1 MSKHRWILSTWNYIT
16 PLIGYCD
23 MRRNIKPLALAFT
36 IVAGLAIGIA
46 LATEAPS
53 APATDLKL
61 APDLSFSDDSSP
73 NFPIEGKNLADG
85 SLASDHATVIFFGTA
100 NCWNTAREAERLV
113 QVYPQYKDKIHFV
126 VVDLRSPSVA
136 QRGLIARY
144 YHGYIPT
151 IAVIDSRG
159 NVLYDRAGETSGDRG
174 DASNLQK
181 LLDSA
186 R

>member
-1 MSKHRWILSTWNYIT
+1 MK
-16 PLIGYCD
+16 
-23 MRRNIKPLALAFT
+23 RNIKPLAITFA
-36 IVAGLAIGIA
+36 IAVALVFGIA

-53 APATDLKL
+53 APATDLTL
-61 APDLSFSDDSSP
+61 APGLSFSDDSSP
-73 NFPIEGKNLADG
+73 NFPIAGKNLSDG
-85 SLASDHATVIFFGTA
+85 SIANDHATVIFFGTA

-126 VVDLRSPSVA
+126 IVDLRSPSIA

-144 YHGYIPT
+144 YRGYIPT

-159 NVLYDRAGETSGDRG
+159 NVLYDRAGETASQRG

>member
-1 MSKHRWILSTWNYIT
+1 MK
-16 PLIGYCD
+16 
-23 MRRNIKPLALAFT
+23 RNIKPPAVAIAIVVALIF
-36 IVAGLAIGIA
+36 GIA

-61 APDLSFSDDSSP
+61 APDLSFSDDSSS
-73 NFPIEGKNLADG
+73 NFPIVGKNLSDG
-85 SLASDHATVIFFGTA
+85 SVPNEHATVIFFGTA

-113 QVYPQYKDKIHFV
+113 HLYPQYKEKIHFV
-126 VVDLRSPSVA
+126 VVDLRSPSAA

-159 NVLYDRAGETSGDRG
+159 NVLYDRAGETASQRG

>member
-1 MSKHRWILSTWNYIT
+1 MKSN
-16 PLIGYCD
+16 
-23 MRRNIKPLALAFT
+23 ALAVSFS
-36 IVAGLAIGIA
+36 ILAVLIFGVV
-46 LATEAPS
+46 LATEVPG

-61 APDLSFSDDSSP
+61 APDLSFTDDSSP
-73 NFPIEGKNLADG
+73 NFPIAGKNLSDG
-85 SLASDHATVIFFGTA
+85 TVASDEATVMFFGTA

-113 QVYPQYKDKIHFV
+113 QLYPRYKDQIRFV
-126 VVDLRSPSVA
+126 VVDLRNPSLA
-136 QRGLIARY
+136 QKPLIARY

-159 NVLYDRAGETSGDRG
+159 NVLYDRAGETASERG
-174 DASNLQK
+174 DTSGLQK

>member
-1 MSKHRWILSTWNYIT
+1 
-16 PLIGYCD
+16 
-23 MRRNIKPLALAFT
+23 MRRNIWSLAFT
-36 IVAGLAIGIA
+36 FAIAAGLVIGIA

-53 APATDLKL
+53 GPATELKL

-73 NFPIEGKNLADG
+73 NFPIAGKNLSDG
-85 SLASDHATVIFFGTA
+85 SIASDHATVIFFGTA

-113 QVYPQYKDKIHFV
+113 QLYPRYKDKVHFV
-126 VVDLRSPSVA
+126 VVDLQSPSVA

-144 YHGYIPT
+144 YRGYIPT

-159 NVLYDRAGETSGDRG
+159 NVIYDRAGETASQRG

-181 LLDSA
+181 LLGSA

>member
-1 MSKHRWILSTWNYIT
+1 MK
-16 PLIGYCD
+16 
-23 MRRNIKPLALAFT
+23 RNIKPLAITFA
-36 IVAGLAIGIA
+36 IAVALVFGIA

-53 APATDLKL
+53 APATDLTL
-61 APDLSFSDDSSP
+61 APGLSFSDDSSP
-73 NFPIEGKNLADG
+73 NFPIAGKNLSDG
-85 SLASDHATVIFFGTA
+85 SIANDHATVIFFGTA

-159 NVLYDRAGETSGDRG
+159 KVLYDRAGETASQRG